1 MRRDDIYIWYYELKF
16 VAFKQQN
23 KTTCQNNAKIQNLEK
38 ARSMLFFQIDVLHL
52 DLHMQ
57 SLQSDFSTAI
67 YECTWK
73 KKIKVNTKFVFAV
86 TIKFI
91 LLSQPLFILQTCQKM
106 ALLTKFCDARN
117 EMNICKL
124 DHSCCFNHRL
134 IGVSNRSSHK
144 RSPSAQCMPDWTY
157 CNPLLVLQPSSDSLQ
172 SLIWMFKYCLVRY

>member
-1 MRRDDIYIWYYELKF
+1 
-16 VAFKQQN
+16 
-23 KTTCQNNAKIQNLEK
+23 
-38 ARSMLFFQIDVLHL
+38 MLFFQIDVLHL

-124 DHSCCFNHRL
+124 DHSCCYWSQQPFKPQEVSLCTVHARL
-134 IGVSNRSSHK
+134 NI
-144 RSPSAQCMPDWTY
+144 
-157 CNPLLVLQPSSDSLQ
+157 L
-172 SLIWMFKYCLVRY
+172 